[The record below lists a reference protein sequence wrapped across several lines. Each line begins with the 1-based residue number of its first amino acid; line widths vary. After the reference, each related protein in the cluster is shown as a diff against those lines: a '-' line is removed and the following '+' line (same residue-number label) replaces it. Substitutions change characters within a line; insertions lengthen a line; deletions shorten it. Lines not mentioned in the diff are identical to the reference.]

1 MAAQQNVGE
10 LSGNTWREGWLLPG
24 SALIAALFATLLPL
38 IAGVA
43 AGWTPWRSGAYAGLA
58 LLFVGLVALHVS
70 QRRPE
75 ALYCRWPWLPI
86 GLLATLGFGLT
97 VLSGDSLIQPTVFTV
112 PFVFM
117 LLGPGPRA
125 ALPGGTA
132 LLALAAA
139 GLWLHDRR
147 PASAIAYSVL
157 VYASLMVFMA
167 AFVNVARQQ
176 SVARERADALAA
188 ENARLA
194 AEAALSATLAE
205 RNRIA
210 RELHDTIAQGLTAVT
225 MQLEAAER
233 AFTRDPERA
242 RSRLGRAHQLARE
255 TLAEVRRS
263 VWLLAAPALEGP
275 ALGAALAELV
285 CRFSERS
292 GVAAAYRHE
301 GPALSLASERAVQVL
316 RIVQEALQNVE
327 KHAQARTVE
336 VVTRTAA
343 DGAVAVLVRD
353 DGRGFDPAS
362 PAAAPDGGFGLP
374 SLRERARLAGG
385 QLVIASRPG
394 HGTTVA
400 LELSGEP

>member
-1 MAAQQNVGE
+1 MAAQRTMGD
-10 LSGNTWREGWLLPG
+10 LSGDTWHEIWLLPG
-24 SALIAALFATLLPL
+24 SALIAASIATLLPL
-38 IAGVA
+38 SAGVA
-43 AGWTPWRSGAYAGLA
+43 AGWAPWRITAYAALA

-75 ALYCRWPWLPI
+75 ALCCRWPWLPI
-86 GLLATLGFGLT
+86 GLLAALGCGLT
-97 VLSGDSLIQPTVFTV
+97 VLSGDSLIQPIVFTI

-117 LLGPGPRA
+117 LLGPGPRT
-125 ALPGGTA
+125 ALPGGAA

-139 GLWLHDRR
+139 ALWLHDRR
-147 PASAIAYSVL
+147 PAAAIAYPVL
-157 VYASLMVFMA
+157 VYAALMAFMA
-167 AFVNVARQQ
+167 AFVSVARQQ
-176 SVARERADALAA
+176 SAARERADALAA

-225 MQLEAAER
+225 LQLEAAER

-263 VWLLAAPALEGP
+263 VWTLAAPTVEGP
-275 ALGAALAELV
+275 ALGTALAELV
-285 CRFSERS
+285 RRFSERS

-301 GPALSLASERAVQVL
+301 GPALGLASERAVQVL

-327 KHAQARTVE
+327 KHAQAREVE
-336 VVTRTAA
+336 VVTRTAP
-343 DGAVAVLVRD
+343 DGAVAVLVHD
-353 DGRGFDPAS
+353 DGCGFDPAS
-362 PAAAPDGGFGLP
+362 PTAAPDGGFGLH
-374 SLRERARLAGG
+374 SLRERARLVGG
-385 QLVIASRPG
+385 ELAIASRPG

-400 LELSGEP
+400 LELRGEL